1 MMKNKKL
8 VLIIG
13 GILLYL
19 ASSGISFALFNYL
32 GGPSLG
38 LLSPLHDGKGGFI
51 IDPEA
56 PKTEACPLNGK
67 MFSKAERRIWET
79 RRPLT
84 VMIENHAESR
94 PQSGLSSADIVY
106 EAIAEGGITRFL
118 AVFYCGAGQ
127 EVTIGPVRSARTY
140 FMDFASEYGDYPL
153 YAHVGGANK
162 PGKADALGQIG
173 DYGWLRK
180 GNDMNQF
187 SLGFPVFW
195 RDYERLGHPV
205 ATEHTMYST
214 TQKLWEVAKKRE
226 LTNVDDE
233 GNAWDENFVV
243 WKFKDDKKEEDRGN
257 VDKISFEFW
266 ENGTDYAVNWKYD
279 KESNQYARTNGG
291 SGYIDKN
298 DDSQVKAKT
307 IVVQYMKE
315 TGPIDELKHLLYRT
329 TGSGSAIVFQDGEAI
344 KGTWEKDERESRTT
358 FADSKGKEISFN
370 GGPIWIEIIPIG
382 SEVSY

>member
-1 MMKNKKL
+1 MKNKKL
-8 VLIIG
+8 LLIIG
-13 GILLYL
+13 GIVLYL

-32 GGPSLG
+32 GGPSIG
-38 LLSPLHDGKGGFI
+38 LLSPLQDGKGGFVV
-51 IDPEA
+51 DPDA
-56 PKTEACPLNGK
+56 PKTEACPLNGG
-67 MFSKAERRIWET
+67 MFSKAERKIWET

-84 VMIENHAESR
+84 VMVENHAESR

-118 AVFYCGAGQ
+118 AIFYCGVAQ
-127 EVTIGPVRSARTY
+127 ETTIGPVRSARTY

-214 TQKLWEVAKKRE
+214 TEKLWEVAKERE

-233 GNAWDENFVV
+233 GNAWDENFIA
-243 WKFKDDKKEEDRGN
+243 WKFKDDKKQEDRGDVNN
-257 VDKISFEFW
+257 VEFEFW
-266 ENGTDYAVNWKYD
+266 ENGTDYAVNWQYD
-279 KESNQYARTNGG
+279 KENNQYARINGD
-291 SGYIDKN
+291 SAYVDKN
-298 DDSQVKAKT
+298 DDSQVEAKT
-307 IVVQYMKE
+307 IIIQYMKE
-315 TGPIDELKHLLYRT
+315 TGPIDELKHLLYKT
-329 TGSGSAIVFQDGEAI
+329 IGSGKAVVFQDGEAI
-344 KGTWEKDERESRTT
+344 KGTWEKDEREVRTIFT
-358 FADSKGKEISFN
+358 DSKGKEISLN
-370 GGPIWIEIIPIG
+370 RGPIWIEIIPIG

>member
-1 MMKNKKL
+1 MKNKKL
-8 VLIIG
+8 LLIIG
-13 GILLYL
+13 GIVLYL

-32 GGPSLG
+32 GGSSIG
-38 LLSPLHDGKGGFI
+38 LLSPLQDGKGGFVV
-51 IDPEA
+51 DPDA
-56 PKTEACPLNGK
+56 PKTEACPLNGG
-67 MFSKAERRIWET
+67 MFSKAERKIWET

-84 VMIENHAESR
+84 VMVENHAESR

-118 AVFYCGAGQ
+118 AIFYCGVAQ
-127 EVTIGPVRSARTY
+127 ETTIGPVRSARTY

-214 TQKLWEVAKKRE
+214 TEKLWEVAKERE

-233 GNAWDENFVV
+233 GNAWDENFIA
-243 WKFKDDKKEEDRGN
+243 WKFKDDKKQEDRGDVNN
-257 VDKISFEFW
+257 VEFEFW
-266 ENGTDYAVNWKYD
+266 ENGTDYAVNWQYD
-279 KESNQYARTNGG
+279 KENNQYARINGD
-291 SGYIDKN
+291 SAYVDKN
-298 DDSQVKAKT
+298 DDSQVEAKT
-307 IVVQYMKE
+307 IIIQYMKE
-315 TGPIDELKHLLYRT
+315 TGPIDELKHLLYKT
-329 TGSGSAIVFQDGEAI
+329 IGSGKAVVFQDGEAI
-344 KGTWEKDERESRTT
+344 KGTWEKDEREVRTIFT
-358 FADSKGKEISFN
+358 DSKGKEISLN
-370 GGPIWIEIIPIG
+370 RGPIWIEIIPIG